1 MKKSIITL
9 SLAAVLGFGS
19 ITVGMPVEKASA
31 ANKLNDLNSQ
41 KNKINEQRSGVES
54 KLNDTDNKISENQSE
69 QQSVQ
74 SEIERL
80 DKAIS
85 DALAKIEEKNQEIAD
100 TKKEIEKLEAE
111 IKVLVERIK
120 KRNELLKDRARNY
133 QETGGM
139 VSYIDV
145 LMGAQSFGDFVERV
159 GAVATIVEADQDILQ
174 AHQADKDELEKKQNQ
189 VKEELASL
197 ETMRAELEGMKKS
210 LNAQKAEKD
219 KLLASLKH
227 KEEEMHAHK
236 LELSEEN
243 EILAAQEAAIQKAI
257 KLEQE
262 RQAEAARQAELAKQK
277 AAAEAAKAAKAAKKS
292 SSSSAGSSS
301 SSDSGT
307 SNSPQVSAPSV
318 SSGAWTRP
326 ASGRL
331 SSGFGNRS
339 LGDHFGVD
347 IASGGTVPIMAA
359 ADGVVIRSYYSSSY
373 GNAIFIAHS
382 VGGQTYTTVYAH
394 MSSRSVGSG
403 QTVSKGQQIGIM
415 GNTGQS
421 YGQHLHF
428 ELHRGSWNAGKTNA
442 INPIG
447 IVPL

>member
-9 SLAAVLGFGS
+9 SLAAILGFGS
-19 ITVGMPVEKASA
+19 ATVGLPLEKASA

-41 KNKINEQRSGVES
+41 KDKINQQRSGVES
-54 KLNDTDNKISENQSE
+54 KINDTDKKLTENQGE

-85 DALAKIEEKNQEIAD
+85 DALAKIEEKNGQIAD

-111 IKVLVERIK
+111 IKILVERIK

-159 GAVATIVEADQDILQ
+159 GAVATIVEADQDILK
-174 AHQADKDELEKKQNQ
+174 AHQADKDELEKKQAQ
-189 VKEELASL
+189 IKEELASL
-197 ETMRAELEGMKKS
+197 EKMRAELESLKKS

-227 KEEEMHAHK
+227 EEEEMHAHK
-236 LELSEEN
+236 LELAEEN
-243 EILAAQEAAIQKAI
+243 EILAAQEAALQKAI
-257 KLEQE
+257 KIEQQK
-262 RQAEAARQAELAKQK
+262 QAEAARQAELAKQK
-277 AAAEAAKAAKAAKKS
+277 AAQEAAKKS

-301 SSDSGT
+301 SSDSG
-307 SNSPQVSAPSV
+307 SSSSPQVTPPAV
-318 SSGAWTRP
+318 SGGAWTKP
-326 ASGRL
+326 AAGRL
-331 SSGFGNRS
+331 SSGFGGRS
-339 LGDHFGVD
+339 LGQHYGVD
-347 IASGGTVPIMAA
+347 IAAGGTVPIVAA

-394 MSSRSVGSG
+394 MRSRSVGSG

-428 ELHRGSWNAGKTNA
+428 ELHRGSWNAAKSNA
-442 INPIG
+442 INPVG

>member
-19 ITVGMPVEKASA
+19 ITVGMPIEKASA

-41 KNKINEQRSGVES
+41 KEKINQQRSGVES
-54 KLNDTDNKISENQSE
+54 KLNDTDKKISENQGE

-100 TKKEIEKLEAE
+100 SKKEIEKLEAE

-159 GAVATIVEADQDILQ
+159 GAVATIVEADQDILK
-174 AHQADKDELEKKQNQ
+174 AHQADKDELEKKRAQ

-197 ETMRAELEGMKKS
+197 EKMRAELENMKKS

-236 LELSEEN
+236 LELAEEN

-277 AAAEAAKAAKAAKKS
+277 AAADAAAKKS
-292 SSSSAGSSS
+292 SSPSAGSGS
-301 SSDSGT
+301 SSDSG
-307 SNSPQVSAPSV
+307 SSGSPQVTPPSV
-318 SSGAWTRP
+318 SSGAWTKP

-331 SSGFGNRS
+331 SSGFGGRS
-339 LGDHFGVD
+339 LGNHFGVD
-347 IASGGTVPIMAA
+347 IASGGTVPIVAA

-382 VGGQTYTTVYAH
+382 IGGQTYTTVYAH

-442 INPIG
+442 INPVG

>member
-9 SLAAVLGFGS
+9 SLAAILGFGS
-19 ITVGMPVEKASA
+19 VTVGLPAGQAVA
-31 ANKLNDLNSQ
+31 ANKLNELNSEKDKVQ
-41 KNKINEQRSGVES
+41 QERSGIES
-54 KLNDTDNKISENQSE
+54 EINSADKKITEIQGE
-69 QQSVQ
+69 QKTVQ

-80 DKAIS
+80 DTAIS
-85 DALAKIEEKNQEIAD
+85 EALAKIEEKN
-100 TKKEIEKLEAE
+100 KEITATKEEIKKLEGE

-159 GAVATIVEADQDILQ
+159 GAVATIVEADQDILK
-174 AHQADKDELEKKQNQ
+174 AHQADKDELEEKRAQ
-189 VKEELASL
+189 VQEELASL
-197 ETMRAELEGMKKS
+197 EKMLADLESMKKS

-219 KLLASLKH
+219 KLLAALKH
-227 KEEEMHAHK
+227 KEEEVHTHK
-236 LELSEEN
+236 LELAEER
-243 EILAAQEAAIQKAI
+243 EILAAQEAALQKAI
-257 KLEQE
+257 KLEQD
-262 RQAEAARQAELAKQK
+262 RQAEAARQAEIARQK
-277 AAAEAAKAAKAAKKS
+277 AAAEAAKKSSAS
-292 SSSSAGSSS
+292 SSSSSNNSSVQAS
-301 SSDSGT
+301 S
-307 SNSPQVSAPSV
+307 PAPAPSV

-326 ASGRL
+326 AAGRL
-331 SSGFGNRS
+331 SSGFGSRS
-339 LGDHFGVD
+339 LGEHYGVD
-347 IASGGTVPIMAA
+347 IAAGGTVPIVAA

-394 MSSRSVGSG
+394 MRSRSVGSG
-403 QTVSKGQQIGIM
+403 ATVSKGQQIGIM

-428 ELHRGSWNAGKTNA
+428 ELHRGSWNAAKSNA
-442 INPIG
+442 INPVG

>member
-19 ITVGMPVEKASA
+19 ITVGMPIEKASA

-41 KNKINEQRSGVES
+41 QEKINQQRSGVES
-54 KLNDTDNKISENQSE
+54 KLNDTDKKISENQSE

-159 GAVATIVEADQDILQ
+159 GAVATIVEADQEILQ

-197 ETMRAELEGMKKS
+197 ETMRAELESMKKS

-227 KEEEMHAHK
+227 EEEEMHAHK
-236 LELSEEN
+236 LELAEEN

-262 RQAEAARQAELAKQK
+262 RQAEAARQAELARQK
-277 AAAEAAKAAKAAKKS
+277 AAAEAAKKS

-301 SSDSGT
+301 SSDSG
-307 SNSPQVSAPSV
+307 SSSSPQVSAPSV
-318 SSGAWTRP
+318 SSGAWTKP
-326 ASGRL
+326 AAGRL
-331 SSGFGNRS
+331 SSGFGGRS
-339 LGDHFGVD
+339 LGQHYGVD
-347 IASGGTVPIMAA
+347 IAAGGTVPIVAA

-394 MSSRSVGSG
+394 MRSRSVGSG

-428 ELHRGSWNAGKTNA
+428 ELHRGSWDAAKSNA
-442 INPIG
+442 INPVG

>member
-9 SLAAVLGFGS
+9 SLAAILGFGS
-19 ITVGMPVEKASA
+19 ATVGLPLEKASA

-41 KNKINEQRSGVES
+41 KDKINQQRSGVES
-54 KLNDTDNKISENQSE
+54 KITDTDKKINENQGE

-85 DALAKIEEKNQEIAD
+85 DALAKIEEKNGQIAE

-159 GAVATIVEADQDILQ
+159 GAVATIVEADQDILK
-174 AHQADKDELEKKQNQ
+174 AHQADKDELEKKQTQ

-197 ETMRAELEGMKKS
+197 EKMRAELESMKKS

-227 KEEEMHAHK
+227 EEEEMHAHK
-236 LELSEEN
+236 LELAEEN

-262 RQAEAARQAELAKQK
+262 RQAEAARQAELARQK
-277 AAAEAAKAAKAAKKS
+277 AAQEAAKKS

-301 SSDSGT
+301 SSDSG
-307 SNSPQVSAPSV
+307 SSSSPQIAPPSV
-318 SSGAWTRP
+318 SSGAWTKP
-326 ASGRL
+326 AAGRL
-331 SSGFGNRS
+331 SSGFGGRS
-339 LGDHFGVD
+339 LGEHYGVD
-347 IASGGTVPIMAA
+347 IAAGGTVPIVAA

-394 MSSRSVGSG
+394 MRSRSVGSG

-428 ELHRGSWNAGKTNA
+428 ELHRGSWNAAKSNA
-442 INPIG
+442 INPVG

>member
-19 ITVGMPVEKASA
+19 ITVGMPIEKASA

-41 KNKINEQRSGVES
+41 QEKINQQRSGVES
-54 KLNDTDNKISENQSE
+54 KLNDTDKKISENQSE

-159 GAVATIVEADQDILQ
+159 GAVATIVEADQEILQ

-197 ETMRAELEGMKKS
+197 ETMRAELESMKKS

-227 KEEEMHAHK
+227 EEEEMHAHK
-236 LELSEEN
+236 LELAEEN

-277 AAAEAAKAAKAAKKS
+277 AAAEAAKKS

-301 SSDSGT
+301 SSDSG
-307 SNSPQVSAPSV
+307 SSSSPQVSAPSV
-318 SSGAWTRP
+318 ASGAWTKP
-326 ASGRL
+326 AAGRL
-331 SSGFGNRS
+331 SSGFGGRS
-339 LGDHFGVD
+339 LGEHYGVD
-347 IASGGTVPIMAA
+347 IASGGTVPIVAA

-394 MSSRSVGSG
+394 MRSRSVGSG

-428 ELHRGSWNAGKTNA
+428 ELHRGSWNAAKSNA
-442 INPIG
+442 INPVG

>member
-19 ITVGMPVEKASA
+19 ITVGMPIEKASA

-41 KNKINEQRSGVES
+41 QEKINQQRSGVES
-54 KLNDTDNKISENQSE
+54 KLNDTDKKISENQSE

-159 GAVATIVEADQDILQ
+159 GAVATIVEADQEILQ

-197 ETMRAELEGMKKS
+197 ETMRAELESMKKS

-227 KEEEMHAHK
+227 EEEEMHAHK
-236 LELSEEN
+236 LELAEEN

-262 RQAEAARQAELAKQK
+262 RQAEAARQAELARQK
-277 AAAEAAKAAKAAKKS
+277 AAAEAAKKS

-301 SSDSGT
+301 SSDSG
-307 SNSPQVSAPSV
+307 SSSSPQVSAPSV
-318 SSGAWTRP
+318 ASGAWTRP

-331 SSGFGNRS
+331 SSGFGSRS

-347 IASGGTVPIMAA
+347 IASGGTVPIVAA

-394 MSSRSVGSG
+394 MRSRSVGSG

-428 ELHRGSWNAGKTNA
+428 ELHRGSWNAAKSNA
-442 INPIG
+442 INPVG

>member
-9 SLAAVLGFGS
+9 SLAAILGFGS
-19 ITVGMPVEKASA
+19 ATVGLPLEKASA
-31 ANKLNDLNSQ
+31 ENKLNDLNSQ
-41 KNKINEQRSGVES
+41 KDKINQQRSGVES
-54 KLNDTDNKISENQSE
+54 KITDTDKKINENQGE

-85 DALAKIEEKNQEIAD
+85 DALAKIEEKNGQIAE

-111 IKVLVERIK
+111 IEILVERIK

-159 GAVATIVEADQDILQ
+159 GAVATIVEADQDILK
-174 AHQADKDELEKKQNQ
+174 AHQADKDELEKKQAQ

-197 ETMRAELEGMKKS
+197 EKMRAELEGMKKS

-219 KLLASLKH
+219 KLLKSLKH
-227 KEEEMHAHK
+227 EEEEMHAHK
-236 LELSEEN
+236 LELAEEN

-277 AAAEAAKAAKAAKKS
+277 AAQEAAKKS

-301 SSDSGT
+301 AGSSSSSDSG
-307 SNSPQVSAPSV
+307 SSSSPQVTPPSV
-318 SSGAWTRP
+318 SSGAWTKP
-326 ASGRL
+326 AAGRL
-331 SSGFGNRS
+331 SSGFGGRS
-339 LGDHFGVD
+339 LGEHYGVD
-347 IASGGTVPIMAA
+347 IAAGGTVPIVAA

-382 VGGQTYTTVYAH
+382 IGGQTYTTVYAH
-394 MSSRSVGSG
+394 MRSRSVGSG

-428 ELHRGSWNAGKTNA
+428 ELHRGSWNAAKSNA
-442 INPIG
+442 INPVG

>member
-19 ITVGMPVEKASA
+19 ITVGMPIEKASA

-41 KNKINEQRSGVES
+41 QEKINQQRSGVES
-54 KLNDTDNKISENQSE
+54 KLNDTDKKISENQSE

-159 GAVATIVEADQDILQ
+159 GAVATIVEADQEILQ

-197 ETMRAELEGMKKS
+197 ETMRAELESMKKS

-227 KEEEMHAHK
+227 EEEEMHAHK
-236 LELSEEN
+236 LELAEEN

-262 RQAEAARQAELAKQK
+262 RQAEAARQAELARQK
-277 AAAEAAKAAKAAKKS
+277 AAAEAAKKS

-301 SSDSGT
+301 SSDSG
-307 SNSPQVSAPSV
+307 SSSSPQVSAPSV
-318 SSGAWTRP
+318 ASGAWTRP

-331 SSGFGNRS
+331 SSGFGSRS

-347 IASGGTVPIMAA
+347 IAAGGTVPIVAA

-394 MSSRSVGSG
+394 MRSRSVGSG

-428 ELHRGSWNAGKTNA
+428 ELHRGSWNAAKSNA
-442 INPIG
+442 INPVG

>member
-19 ITVGMPVEKASA
+19 ITVGMPIEKASA

-41 KNKINEQRSGVES
+41 KEKINQQRSGVES
-54 KLNDTDNKISENQSE
+54 KLNDTDKKISENQGE

-159 GAVATIVEADQDILQ
+159 GAVATIVEADQDILK
-174 AHQADKDELEKKQNQ
+174 AHQADKDELEKKRAQ

-197 ETMRAELEGMKKS
+197 EKMRAELENMKKS

-236 LELSEEN
+236 LELAEEN

-277 AAAEAAKAAKAAKKS
+277 AAADAAAKKS
-292 SSSSAGSSS
+292 SSPSAGSGS
-301 SSDSGT
+301 SSDSG
-307 SNSPQVSAPSV
+307 SSGSPQVTPPSV
-318 SSGAWTRP
+318 SSGAWTKP

-331 SSGFGNRS
+331 SSGFGGRS
-339 LGDHFGVD
+339 LGNHFGVD
-347 IASGGTVPIMAA
+347 IASGGTVPIVAA

-382 VGGQTYTTVYAH
+382 IGGQTYTTVYAH

-442 INPIG
+442 INPVG

>member
-9 SLAAVLGFGS
+9 SLAAILGFGS
-19 ITVGMPVEKASA
+19 ATVGLPLEKASA
-31 ANKLNDLNSQ
+31 ENKLNDLNSQ
-41 KNKINEQRSGVES
+41 KDKINQQRSGVES
-54 KLNDTDNKISENQSE
+54 KITDTDKKINENQGE

-85 DALAKIEEKNQEIAD
+85 DALAKIEEKNGQIAE

-111 IKVLVERIK
+111 IEVLVERIK

-159 GAVATIVEADQDILQ
+159 GAVATIVEADQDILK
-174 AHQADKDELEKKQNQ
+174 AHQADKDELEKKQAQ

-197 ETMRAELEGMKKS
+197 EKMRAELEGMKKS

-219 KLLASLKH
+219 KLLKSLKH
-227 KEEEMHAHK
+227 EEEEMHAHK
-236 LELSEEN
+236 LELAEEN

-277 AAAEAAKAAKAAKKS
+277 AAQEAAKKS

-301 SSDSGT
+301 AGSSS
-307 SNSPQVSAPSV
+307 SSSPQVSAPSV

-326 ASGRL
+326 AAGRL

-339 LGDHFGVD
+339 LGEHFGVD
-347 IASGGTVPIMAA
+347 IAAGGTVPIVAA

-382 VGGQTYTTVYAH
+382 IGGQTYTTVYAH
-394 MSSRSVGSG
+394 MRSRSVGSG

-428 ELHRGSWNAGKTNA
+428 ELHRGSWNAAKSNA
-442 INPIG
+442 INPVG

>member
-19 ITVGMPVEKASA
+19 ITVGMPIEKASA

-41 KNKINEQRSGVES
+41 KEKINQQRSGVES
-54 KLNDTDNKISENQSE
+54 KLNDTDKKISENQGE

-111 IKVLVERIK
+111 IEILVERIK

-159 GAVATIVEADQDILQ
+159 GAVATIVEADQDILK

-197 ETMRAELEGMKKS
+197 EKMRAELEGMKKS

-227 KEEEMHAHK
+227 EEEEMHAHK
-236 LELSEEN
+236 LELAEEN
-243 EILAAQEAAIQKAI
+243 EILAAQEAALQKAI

-262 RQAEAARQAELAKQK
+262 RQAEAARQAELARQK
-277 AAAEAAKAAKAAKKS
+277 AAAEAAKK

-301 SSDSGT
+301 SSDSG
-307 SNSPQVSAPSV
+307 SSSSPQVSAPSV

-326 ASGRL
+326 AAGRL
-331 SSGFGNRS
+331 SSGFGSRS
-339 LGDHFGVD
+339 LGEHFGVD
-347 IASGGTVPIMAA
+347 IAAGGTVPIVAA

-394 MSSRSVGSG
+394 MRSRSVGSG

>member
-9 SLAAVLGFGS
+9 SLAAILGFGS
-19 ITVGMPVEKASA
+19 ATVGLPLEKASA
-31 ANKLNDLNSQ
+31 ENKLNDLNSQ
-41 KNKINEQRSGVES
+41 KDKINQQRSGVES
-54 KLNDTDNKISENQSE
+54 KITDTDKKINENQGE

-85 DALAKIEEKNQEIAD
+85 DALAKIEEKNGQIAE

-159 GAVATIVEADQDILQ
+159 GAVATIVEADQDILK
-174 AHQADKDELEKKQNQ
+174 AHQADKDELEKKQAQ

-197 ETMRAELEGMKKS
+197 EKMRAELESMKKS

-219 KLLASLKH
+219 KLLKSLKH
-227 KEEEMHAHK
+227 EEEEMHAHK
-236 LELSEEN
+236 LELAEEN

-277 AAAEAAKAAKAAKKS
+277 AAQEAAKKS

-301 SSDSGT
+301 AGSSS
-307 SNSPQVSAPSV
+307 SSSPQVTSPSV
-318 SSGAWTRP
+318 SSGAWTKP
-326 ASGRL
+326 AAGRL
-331 SSGFGNRS
+331 SSGFGGRS
-339 LGDHFGVD
+339 LGEHYGVD
-347 IASGGTVPIMAA
+347 IAAGGTVPIVAA

-382 VGGQTYTTVYAH
+382 IGGQTYTTVYAH
-394 MSSRSVGSG
+394 MRSRSVGSG

-428 ELHRGSWNAGKTNA
+428 ELHRGSWNAAKSNA
-442 INPIG
+442 INPVG

>member
-19 ITVGMPVEKASA
+19 ITVGMPIEKASA

-41 KNKINEQRSGVES
+41 KDKINEQRSGVES
-54 KLNDTDNKISENQSE
+54 KLNDTDQKISENQSE

-159 GAVATIVEADQDILQ
+159 GAVATIVEADQEILQ

-197 ETMRAELEGMKKS
+197 ETMRAELESMKKS

-227 KEEEMHAHK
+227 EEEEMHAHK
-236 LELSEEN
+236 LELAEEN

-262 RQAEAARQAELAKQK
+262 RQAEAARQAELARQK
-277 AAAEAAKAAKAAKKS
+277 AAAEAAKKS

-301 SSDSGT
+301 SSDSG
-307 SNSPQVSAPSV
+307 SSSSPQVSAPSV
-318 SSGAWTRP
+318 ASGAWTKP
-326 ASGRL
+326 AAGRL
-331 SSGFGNRS
+331 SSGFGGRS
-339 LGDHFGVD
+339 LGEHYGVD
-347 IASGGTVPIMAA
+347 IASGGTVPIVAA

-394 MSSRSVGSG
+394 MRSRSVGSG

-428 ELHRGSWNAGKTNA
+428 ELHRGSWNAAKSNA
-442 INPIG
+442 INPVG

>member
-19 ITVGMPVEKASA
+19 ITVGMPIEKASA

-41 KNKINEQRSGVES
+41 KEKINQQRSGVES
-54 KLNDTDNKISENQSE
+54 KLNDTDKKISENQGE

-159 GAVATIVEADQDILQ
+159 GAVATIVEADQDILK
-174 AHQADKDELEKKQNQ
+174 AHQADKDELEKKRAQ

-197 ETMRAELEGMKKS
+197 EKMRAELENMQKS

-219 KLLASLKH
+219 KLLASLKQ

-236 LELSEEN
+236 LELAEEN

-262 RQAEAARQAELAKQK
+262 RQAEAARQAELARQK
-277 AAAEAAKAAKAAKKS
+277 AAAEAAAKKS
-292 SSSSAGSSS
+292 SSPSAGSGS
-301 SSDSGT
+301 SSDSGSSGSHQFT
-307 SNSPQVSAPSV
+307 PPSV
-318 SSGAWTRP
+318 SSGAWTKP

-331 SSGFGNRS
+331 SSGFGGRS
-339 LGDHFGVD
+339 LGEHFGVD
-347 IASGGTVPIMAA
+347 IASGGTVPIVAA

-394 MSSRSVGSG
+394 MRSRSVGSG

-428 ELHRGSWNAGKTNA
+428 ELHRGPWNAGKTNA
-442 INPIG
+442 INPVG

>member
-19 ITVGMPVEKASA
+19 ITVGMPIEKASA

-41 KNKINEQRSGVES
+41 KDKINEQRSGVES
-54 KLNDTDNKISENQSE
+54 KLNDTDQKISENQSE

-85 DALAKIEEKNQEIAD
+85 DALAKIEEKNQEIAN

-159 GAVATIVEADQDILQ
+159 GAVATIVEADQEILQ

-262 RQAEAARQAELAKQK
+262 RQAEAAKQAELARQK
-277 AAAEAAKAAKAAKKS
+277 AAQEAAKKS

-301 SSDSGT
+301 SSDSG
-307 SNSPQVSAPSV
+307 SSSSPQVSAPSV

-331 SSGFGNRS
+331 SSGFGSRS

-347 IASGGTVPIMAA
+347 IASGGTVPIVAA
-359 ADGVVIRSYYSSSY
+359 ADGVVIRSYYSSTY

-394 MSSRSVGSG
+394 MRSRSVGSG

>member
-9 SLAAVLGFGS
+9 SLAAILGFGS
-19 ITVGMPVEKASA
+19 ITVGLPADTAVA
-31 ANKLNDLNSQ
+31 ANKLNELNSQ
-41 KNKINEQRSGVES
+41 KNKINQERSGVES
-54 KLNDTDNKISENQSE
+54 KINTTDQQINKIQGE
-69 QQSVQ
+69 QKSVE
-74 SEIERL
+74 SEIQRL

-85 DALAKIEEKNQEIAD
+85 DALAKIEEKNKQITATKQEI
-100 TKKEIEKLEAE
+100 KKLEGE
-111 IKVLVERIK
+111 IKVLVERIE

-145 LMGAQSFGDFVERV
+145 LMGAQSFGDFIERV
-159 GAVATIVEADQDILQ
+159 GAVATIVEADQGILKE
-174 AHQADKDELEKKQNQ
+174 HQADKDALEQKQAQ

-197 ETMRAELEGMKKS
+197 ETMRAELENMKKS

-219 KLLASLKH
+219 KLLASLK
-227 KEEEMHAHK
+227 KEEEHMHAAK
-236 LELSEEN
+236 MELAEEK
-243 EILAAQEAAIQKAI
+243 EILAAQEAALQKAI
-257 KLEQE
+257 QLEQA
-262 RQAEAARQAELAKQK
+262 RQAEAARQAELARQR
-277 AAAEAAKAAKAAKKS
+277 AAQEAAKKKS
-292 SSSSAGSSS
+292 SSSAKSSS
-301 SSDSGT
+301 S
-307 SNSPQVSAPSV
+307 NSTPQVSSPAPAPAV
-318 SSGAWTRP
+318 SGGAWTRP

-331 SSGFGNRS
+331 SSGFGSRS

-347 IASGGTVPIMAA
+347 IAAGGTVPIVAA

-394 MSSRSVGSG
+394 MRSRSVGSG
-403 QTVSKGQQIGIM
+403 ATVSKGQQIGIM

-442 INPIG
+442 INPVG

>member
-41 KNKINEQRSGVES
+41 KNQINEKRSGVES
-54 KLNDTDNKISENQSE
+54 KLNSTDKKIGENQSE
-69 QQSVQ
+69 QQSVNN
-74 SEIERL
+74 EIERL

-159 GAVATIVEADQDILQ
+159 GAVATIVEADQDILK

-227 KEEEMHAHK
+227 KEKEMHAHK
-236 LELSEEN
+236 LELSEEK

-257 KLEQE
+257 KLEKE

-277 AAAEAAKAAKAAKKS
+277 AAAEAAKAAKKS
-292 SSSSAGSSS
+292 NSPSAGSGS
-301 SSDSGT
+301 SSDSG
-307 SNSPQVSAPSV
+307 SSGSPQVTPPSV
-318 SSGAWTRP
+318 SSGVWTKP

-331 SSGFGNRS
+331 SSGFGGRS
-339 LGDHFGVD
+339 LGNHFGVD
-347 IASGGTVPIMAA
+347 IASGGTVPIVAA

-382 VGGQTYTTVYAH
+382 IDGQTYTTVYAH
-394 MSSRSVGSG
+394 MSSRIVGSG
-403 QTVSKGQQIGIM
+403 QTVSKGQQIGVM

-447 IVPL
+447 IVPI